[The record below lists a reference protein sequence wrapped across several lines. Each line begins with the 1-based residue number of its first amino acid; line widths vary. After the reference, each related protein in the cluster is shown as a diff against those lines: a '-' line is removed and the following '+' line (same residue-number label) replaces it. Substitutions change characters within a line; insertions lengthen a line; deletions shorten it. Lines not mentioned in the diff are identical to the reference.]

1 MCRFCDY
8 PKMLEKVDLQPTPK
22 RLKILEIIG
31 GNDKPLSAQ
40 DIFKT
45 INRTDGIN
53 RVTVYRIL
61 DLLVE
66 NGLAERIST
75 GGRSFNYGM
84 APNDHHSP
92 HPHFYC
98 TRCGGMECLNP
109 ESLTVD
115 PVPLLRMFPG
125 RIDSVEVRV
134 DGICDNCLRTD
145 QTSAPS

>member
-1 MCRFCDY
+1 
-8 PKMLEKVDLQPTPK
+8 MLQQAGLQPTPN
-22 RLKILEIIG
+22 RLKVLEIIG
-31 GNDKPLSAQ
+31 SNNKPLSAQ
-40 DIFKT
+40 EIFET
-45 INRTDGIN
+45 ISRNDTIN

-66 NGLAERIST
+66 KSLAERIST

-84 APNDHHSP
+84 AANDHHSP

-98 TRCGGMECLNP
+98 TSCGDMECLKP

-115 PVPLLRMFPG
+115 SNPLLQMFHG

-134 DGICDNCLRTD
+134 DGICGNCLRTD
-145 QTSAPS
+145 STSAHN